1 MIGDLMSIRDI
12 EIAAVAHAVQSFN
25 AASWSILQLGDVG
38 PNMTTYRPG
47 RDVASI
53 TIENRYQSDGSAY
66 VILKAPPAADT
77 PATLGFE
84 VEPGGVL
91 TLDQLSGID
100 VIADRGTADGSIK
113 VLVRSYKTA
122 SEAPW

>member
-1 MIGDLMSIRDI
+1 MSVRDI
-12 EIAAVAHAVQSFN
+12 EIAAVAHAVQGFS
-25 AASWSILQLGDVG
+25 AGGWSVLQLSDIG

-47 RDVASI
+47 RDIASI
-53 TIENRYQSDGSAY
+53 KIENRYQSDGSAF
-66 VILKAPPAADT
+66 VILKAPPAADS
-77 PATLGFE
+77 PASLGFE

-91 TLDQLSGID
+91 TLDKLRGID
-100 VIADRGTADGSIK
+100 VIAVRGSDDGSIK